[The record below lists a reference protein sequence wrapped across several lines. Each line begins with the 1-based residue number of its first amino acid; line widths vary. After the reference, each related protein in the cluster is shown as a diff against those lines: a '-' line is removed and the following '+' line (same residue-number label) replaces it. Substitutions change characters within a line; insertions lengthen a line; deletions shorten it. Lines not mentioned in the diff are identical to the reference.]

1 MNNHLEFSDNTRVTF
16 GTDNDLLIYHN
27 GSHGVIENTTGNLH
41 IKDDSI
47 KIQSSSKASMIIAT
61 GGSVELYHNAT
72 KRPKQLVHVEIP
84 LSSLWVKNGYV

>member
-1 MNNHLEFSDNTRVTF
+1 MTSSGTGSELAFDYANNHLEFSDNTRATF

-47 KIQSSSKASMIIAT
+47 KIQSSSACL
-61 GGSVELYHNAT
+61 LYTSDAAD
-72 KRPKQLVHVEIP
+72 E
-84 LSSLWVKNGYV
+84 